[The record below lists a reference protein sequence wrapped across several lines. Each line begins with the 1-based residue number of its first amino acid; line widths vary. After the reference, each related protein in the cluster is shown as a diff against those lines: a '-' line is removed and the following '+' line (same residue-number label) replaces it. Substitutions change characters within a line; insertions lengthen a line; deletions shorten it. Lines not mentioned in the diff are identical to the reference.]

1 MKKILILGGGFAGVE
16 CAIYL
21 RKNNFFVTLISD
33 REFLYVY
40 PTSIW
45 VPIGSCSYDDV
56 KISLKEL
63 ENIHDFTL
71 IIDKVESIKS
81 LEKKVYCSN
90 ETYDYEYLVV
100 AMGSGKMHH
109 IGLEHTLSICGEPKD
124 ALRIK
129 EKFDSLIE
137 KSSGKVSF
145 GFGSNPKDSS
155 NVRGGPAFELLF
167 NFHNKLKCLGIR
179 DSYEL
184 TFFAPMKEPG
194 KRMGRGALKMMDKIF
209 KKLDIKVRVGKKIV
223 EFKENGV
230 LFEDDTFLESDFTMF
245 IPAGDGHK
253 VFQNSDLPLSDS
265 GLIKINDYCEVYE
278 RDNIFAIGDCV
289 FLEGPNWKA
298 KQGHLAEAM
307 AKVVAH
313 NIKAKDKKNPNLKGY
328 QEHINILCIMDT
340 GNGAS
345 FVYRSEKRAFMIPMP
360 IVGHWLKKGWG
371 FYYKN
376 SKLNKIPRLP
386 GL

>member
-1 MKKILILGGGFAGVE
+1 MKKVLILGGGFAGVE

-21 RKNNFFVTLISD
+21 RKNNFSVTLISD
-33 REFLYVY
+33 REYLYVY

-45 VPIGSCSYDDV
+45 VPTNGCSYEDV
-56 KISLKEL
+56 KIPLSKLQDVHK
-63 ENIHDFTL
+63 FTL
-71 IIDKVESIKS
+71 VVDKVESIKS
-81 LEKKVYCSN
+81 LEKKVYCKN
-90 ETYDYEYLVV
+90 KTYDYEYLVV

-109 IGLEHTLSICGEPKD
+109 KGIEHTISICGNPKD

-137 KSSGKVSF
+137 KGSGKVSF
-145 GFGSNPKDSS
+145 GFGSNSKDSS

-167 NFHNKLKCLGIR
+167 NFHNKLKKLGIR
-179 DSYEL
+179 ENYEL

-194 KRMGRGALKMMDKIF
+194 KRMGEGALKMMDKIF

-223 EFKENGV
+223 EFKEDGI
-230 LFEDDTFLESDFTMF
+230 LFEDDIFLESDFTMF

-265 GLIKINDYCEVYE
+265 GLIKINDHCEVYKK
-278 RDNIFAIGDCV
+278 DDIFAIGDCV
-289 FLEGPNWKA
+289 SLEGPSWKA

-307 AKVVAH
+307 AKITAY
-313 NIKAKDKKNPNLKGY
+313 NIKAKEDKNPNLKGY
-328 QEHINILCIMDT
+328 QEHINILCIMDS
-340 GNGAS
+340 GDGAS
-345 FVYRSEKRAFMIPMP
+345 FIYRSQKRAFMIPMP